1 MKKIA
6 YLECPTGLAGDMC
19 LGALVHAGVPLDY
32 LRSQLAKLGISH
44 EYHLWAEQIY
54 HNGQLATKVHVDL
67 LLDETLDHDH
77 SNHHQRL
84 DRSQDSHNFSQED
97 SSLDRPPEQQ
107 QKPDLHL
114 LDNHANSRAIS
125 HTTNHDD
132 QHSHSHQHH
141 THSYDSAHAHHTH
154 IHDQGELD
162 QDNSNSDD
170 SASHNHAPH
179 DHPPHDHLSH
189 NHATHDHATHD
200 HATHGHQDHQSRHR
214 HLPEITQ
221 LINQA
226 DLPTQARDW
235 SLAVF
240 QRLAIAEG
248 AVHGVPADQVY
259 FHEVGATDAIV
270 DIVGTCLGLDW
281 LGIEEL
287 YCSAMP
293 TGGGTIWAAHGR
305 LPVPVPAVLQLWQ
318 SRHCPIYSNGIE
330 KELVT
335 PTGAALAVTL
345 VESFGAPPTMNLHA
359 IGLGAG
365 SQQLPIPNILRLWI
379 GEKQGIVCQ
388 KDHQQQVFTK
398 LSHYPDQQLDNNSKV
413 NVANLEDNLSA
424 SKTAFKTI
432 SEIPVDK
439 ISAPALETIAVLE
452 TQIDDLNPQAIS
464 YACDR
469 LLQAG
474 ALDVFTQG
482 ITMKKSRLGTLLT
495 VITPVA
501 KISECEAIIFQETS
515 TLGIRRSQQ
524 SRSILQRE
532 LQSVNTTYGIVR
544 VKVAWQEG
552 GNISNVQPEYEDC
565 AAIARESNL
574 PWRQIHAAA
583 LQNWQEAQ
591 T

>member
-1 MKKIA
+1 MRKIA
-6 YLECPTGLAGDMC
+6 YLECPTGIAGDMC

-32 LRSQLAKLGISH
+32 LRLQLAKLGISH

-67 LLDETLDHDH
+67 LLDETLDHHH
-77 SNHHQRL
+77 SHYHHQV
-84 DRSQDSHNFSQED
+84 DRSQHSQTNSQKD
-97 SSLDRPPEQQ
+97 SSIDQTPEPL
-107 QKPDLHL
+107 QKSDLHS
-114 LDNHANSRAIS
+114 LDNHATS
-125 HTTNHDD
+125 HATSHATNHATSHSTSHAVIHAH
-132 QHSHSHQHH
+132 QHSHSHEHH
-141 THSYDSAHAHHTH
+141 PHSHDSSHEHEHHNH
-154 IHDQGELD
+154 EHSSHEHQD
-162 QDNSNSDD
+162 QDQ
-170 SASHNHAPH
+170 P
-179 DHPPHDHLSH
+179 
-189 NHATHDHATHD
+189 
-200 HATHGHQDHQSRHR
+200 SRHR

-248 AVHGVPADQVY
+248 AVHGVPADQVH

-287 YCSAMP
+287 YCSVMP
-293 TGGGTIWAAHGR
+293 TGGGTVWAAHGR

-318 SRHCPIYSNGIE
+318 SRHCPIYSNGID

-345 VESFGAPPTMNLHA
+345 AEDFGAPPAMYLHT

-379 GEKQGIVCQ
+379 GEKQGIMGQ
-388 KDHQQQVFTK
+388 KNHQQQAITK
-398 LSHYPDQQLDNNSKV
+398 SQPSL
-413 NVANLEDNLSA
+413 
-424 SKTAFKTI
+424 TTI
-432 SEIPVDK
+432 SEIPANN
-439 ISAPALETIAVLE
+439 SSNSSGNSLETIAVLE

-469 LLQAG
+469 LLQVG

-501 KISECEAIIFQETS
+501 KIPDCEAVIFQETS
-515 TLGIRRSQQ
+515 TLGIRRSHQL
-524 SRSILQRE
+524 RSILQRE
-532 LQSVNTTYGIVR
+532 IQSVNTAYGIVR

-552 GNISNVQPEYEDC
+552 GRISNVQPEYEDC

-574 PWRQIHAAA
+574 PWRKIHAAA
-583 LQNWQEAQ
+583 LQNWQETQ